1 MEGRLGGCGT
11 PEKEGGDS
19 PFLEDPSLFF
29 NRELSWLE
37 FNRRVLSEATDRT
50 HPLLERVKF
59 LSIFSNNLDEYF
71 MIRVSGL
78 QRQLARGVREAP
90 PDGMS
95 PALQLAEIH
104 RVLEPMLAQQSD
116 LWDEEIVPALRDAGI
131 HILSYGDL
139 SSDADKALLRD
150 YFHRE
155 VYPVLTP
162 LAFNPSHPFPFISNL
177 SLNLAVILKHPS
189 SRTENFARVK
199 VPTNLFP
206 RLIRAPAGCGASD
219 CKGDTCLVFLEELI
233 AANLD
238 LLFPGYPVEGVFPFR
253 VTRDADLEIE
263 EDEASDL
270 LTVIE
275 EGIGMRRVGS
285 PVRIEVAQEMPS
297 PACGIIGKKLGIAA
311 ENFYKVRAPLG
322 MADLMELSGLDRPSL
337 KDLPFVPSV
346 PPGLGENDRIFS
358 HIRERDELLFHP
370 YESFTPVISMLHQAA
385 TDPAVLAIKITLYR
399 VGKNS
404 PIVNALLEA
413 RENGKVVAALIELK
427 ARFDE
432 ENNIGWARA
441 LERAG
446 VHVVYGLPG
455 LKVHSKICM
464 VVRREQDGLRTYVHM
479 GTGNYNATSSRIYTD
494 FGLFT
499 ADPAIAADVAD
510 LFNSLTGC
518 ATPLSYRKLLVAPH
532 TLRQGI
538 LSRIERERERHREY
552 GDGCIIFKMNALVD
566 RDCIVALYR
575 ASGEGVRVT
584 LQVRGICCLRPG
596 VAGVSE
602 TIQVTS
608 IVGRFLEHARLYYFR
623 NGGDEEVLLGSADLM
638 PRNLDRRV
646 EVLFPVEDRALAS
659 WLMKTIVPV
668 HLDDTVKNRVLHPDG
683 TYSHL
688 VVYTRPACGKRTG
701 MVHRPQGRV
710 AGTKTGWNQ
719 KGLIRQHGG
728 LLRLRHRVD
737 REGVSPDILA

>member
-1 MEGRLGGCGT
+1 MVNRMEGRLGGCGIT
-11 PEKEGGDS
+11 EKERGES

-37 FNRRVLSEATDRT
+37 FNRRVLSEATDQT

-116 LWDEEIVPALRDAGI
+116 LWEREIVPALREAGI
-131 HILSYGDL
+131 HILSYKDL
-139 SSDADKALLRD
+139 SSEYTVNLRD
-150 YFHRE
+150 YFYRE

-189 SRTENFARVK
+189 SRTENFARIK

-219 CKGDTCLVFLEELI
+219 CKGDTCLIFLEELI

-238 LLFPGYPVEGVFPFR
+238 LLFPGYTVEGAFPFR

-270 LTVIE
+270 LTVVE

-370 YESFTPVISMLHQAA
+370 YESFTPVINMLHQAA

-464 VVRREQDGLRTYVHM
+464 VVRREQDGLRTYVHL

-499 ADPAIAADVAD
+499 ADPAIGADAAD

-518 ATPLSYRKLLVAPH
+518 ATAPSYRKLLVAPH
-532 TLRQGI
+532 TLRQEI
-538 LSRIERERERHREY
+538 LSRIEREIERHREY

-596 VAGVSE
+596 VRGVSE
-602 TIQVTS
+602 TIGVTS
-608 IVGRFLEHARLYYFR
+608 LVGRFLEHARLYYFR
-623 NGGDEEVLLGSADLM
+623 NGGDEEVFLGSADLM

-668 HLDDTVKNRVLHPDG
+668 HLDDTVKNRMLHPDG
-683 TYSHL
+683 TYTHL
-688 VVYTRPACGKRTG
+688 VREPGQPAVNAQEWCIA
-701 MVHRPQGRV
+701 HRAEWPEQKLD
-710 AGTKTGWNQ
+710 GTK
-719 KGLIRQHGG
+719 KG
-728 LLRLRHRVD
+728 
-737 REGVSPDILA
+737 